1 MAKGFDFMIKTQES
15 ITRDLTANVELQVDL
30 ICTGSHVRIENR
42 GEGIVYASK
51 YPSIVAGADNVIA
64 IDSGVTK
71 LLTDVCAYGIE
82 GSVGAYR
89 GTVYLLADSDTSV
102 EITTTNNANF
112 KQVVKGGG
120 SASTVLD
127 DVLKSNGV
135 YQLGVL
141 TSNITLTL
149 PETATADI
157 EVDFAIAD
165 TTYSINCDYLSLIPV
180 ANTYYRVLFCY
191 DKSLSMWFASVIS
204 SDYISTTTAEV
215 IADEEN

>member
-1 MAKGFDFMIKTQES
+1 MIKTQES

-30 ICTGSHVRIENR
+30 IGTGSHVRIENR

-51 YPSIVAGADNVIA
+51 YPNVVACADNVIA

-71 LLTDVCAYGIE
+71 LLTDVCVHNIKD
-82 GSVGAYR
+82 SLCAYR
-89 GTVYLLADSDTSV
+89 GSIYLLSDSDTSV

-112 KQVVKGGG
+112 SFKARGGG

-127 DVLKSNGV
+127 DVLKSNRV

-149 PETATADI
+149 PETATSDI

-165 TTYSINCDYLSLIPV
+165 TVHNINCDYLSLIPV

-191 DKSLSMWFASVIS
+191 DKSLSMWFASVVS
-204 SDYISTTTAEV
+204 NNYISTTAVEV
-215 IADEEN
+215 TADEET

>member
-1 MAKGFDFMIKTQES
+1 MIKTQEN
-15 ITRDLTANVELQVDL
+15 ITRDLTANVELKVDL
-30 ICTGSHVRIENR
+30 VGTGSHVRIENR

-51 YPSIVAGADNVIA
+51 YPDVVACADNVIA

-71 LLTDVCAYGIE
+71 LLTDVCVHSIKD
-82 GSVGAYR
+82 SLCAYR
-89 GTVYLLADSDTSV
+89 GTIYLLSDSDTSV
-102 EITTTNNANF
+102 EITPTNNANF
-112 KQVVKGGG
+112 SYKVRGGG

-141 TSNITLTL
+141 TSNITLAL

-165 TTYSINCDYLSLIPV
+165 TTYAIACEYLSLDVV
-180 ANTYYRVLFCY
+180 ADTYYQIVFSY
-191 DKSLSMWFASVIS
+191 DKALNMWFASVVS
-204 SDYISTTTAEV
+204 SDYNSTSTTAEV
-215 IADEEN
+215 ENNETN